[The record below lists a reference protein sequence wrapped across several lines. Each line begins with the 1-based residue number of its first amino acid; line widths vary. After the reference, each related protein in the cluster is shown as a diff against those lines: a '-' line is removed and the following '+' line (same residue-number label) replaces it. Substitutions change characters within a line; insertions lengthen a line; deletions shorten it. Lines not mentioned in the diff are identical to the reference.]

1 MRHLGGL
8 IGGGGSRCQDC
19 GNQAK
24 KECVYMRCRTCCKNK
39 GFQCPTHV
47 KSTWVP
53 LYRRRQ
59 RQQHL
64 APVLPQHL
72 LGHSPRRHRQIPSSG
87 SEEGNFPAEVH
98 SMATFRCIRVSSMDD
113 AVEEYAFQA
122 TVAIGGHVF
131 RGVLYD
137 QGLETRYN
145 SSTNIGESSSGR
157 VVLDQQHNNN
167 HVNAAST
174 LAATNSASTSAD
186 AAEPFVPPSYPFS
199 LNAFMPGTQFLPRQK
214 T

>member
-72 LGHSPRRHRQIPSSG
+72 LGHSPKRHRQIPSSG
-87 SEEGNFPAEVH
+87 TVPVRERERKRERERETKSFASYRCDLLVTLSVSFFPTLLLESDLYIETHHEFLFSKLGFCNF
-98 SMATFRCIRVSSMDD
+98 
-113 AVEEYAFQA
+113 
-122 TVAIGGHVF
+122 
-131 RGVLYD
+131 
-137 QGLETRYN
+137 
-145 SSTNIGESSSGR
+145 
-157 VVLDQQHNNN
+157 
-167 HVNAAST
+167 T
-174 LAATNSASTSAD
+174 LIN
-186 AAEPFVPPSYPFS
+186 
-199 LNAFMPGTQFLPRQK
+199 LI
-214 T
+214 